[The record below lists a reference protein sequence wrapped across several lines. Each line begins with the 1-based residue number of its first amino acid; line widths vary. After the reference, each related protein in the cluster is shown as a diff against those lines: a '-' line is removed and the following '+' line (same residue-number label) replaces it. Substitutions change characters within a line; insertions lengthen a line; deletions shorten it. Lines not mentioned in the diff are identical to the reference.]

1 MTPSRVLTTAA
12 LILALAAC
20 EEPST
25 PTDAG
30 GDGGPTDLGASDDAG
45 TADAGSP
52 DAGPPDMAG
61 RDAGD
66 DLGLDMPLAAC
77 VGPPGLYADEA
88 CSELAVDVRPFT
100 PRFELWS
107 DGADKERFVYLP
119 PGSQIDTTDPDR
131 WGFPA
136 GTRLYK
142 TFARDGVR
150 LETRVFEKTLA
161 ARGPESW
168 TMRSWQWSADQLSVS
183 EVGPFGETDVL
194 GTTHDIPT
202 RGACVECHSAAQD
215 DVVMG
220 FSAIQLAHSGPGVTL
235 DELVAGGWLST
246 PITSAD
252 AAIPGD
258 ATTQAALGYL
268 HANCGNCHG
277 GPTPERDLVFWL
289 PVGSSSAETAP
300 TFTTSVCVCSEW
312 VGAGP
317 GGESVELRV
326 APGDSLRSVV
336 AHRMGSRER
345 DTKMPPLAT
354 ELVDTTG
361 RAQVIDW
368 IDSLPADAGGCPTV
382 CP

>member
-1 MTPSRVLTTAA
+1 
-12 LILALAAC
+12 
-20 EEPST
+20 
-25 PTDAG
+25 
-30 GDGGPTDLGASDDAG
+30 
-45 TADAGSP
+45 
-52 DAGPPDMAG
+52 
-61 RDAGD
+61 
-66 DLGLDMPLAAC
+66 
-77 VGPPGLYADEA
+77 
-88 CSELAVDVRPFT
+88 
-100 PRFELWS
+100 ELWS

-150 LETRVFEKTLA
+150 LETRVFEKLLTA
-161 ARGPESW
+161 QGPESW

-183 EVGPFGETDVL
+183 EVGPFGETDML

-289 PVGSSSAETAP
+289 PVGSS
-300 TFTTSVCVCSEW
+300 
-312 VGAGP
+312 
-317 GGESVELRV
+317 
-326 APGDSLRSVV
+326 
-336 AHRMGSRER
+336 
-345 DTKMPPLAT
+345 
-354 ELVDTTG
+354 
-361 RAQVIDW
+361 
-368 IDSLPADAGGCPTV
+368 
-382 CP
+382 